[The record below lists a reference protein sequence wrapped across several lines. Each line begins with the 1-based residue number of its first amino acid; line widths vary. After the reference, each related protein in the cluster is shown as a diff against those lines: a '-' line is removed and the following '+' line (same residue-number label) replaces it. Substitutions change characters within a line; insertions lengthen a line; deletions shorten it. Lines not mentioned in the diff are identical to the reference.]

1 MLPFGVNYRLQLASL
16 GKKREEGVKPTFKK
30 MSKAA
35 SAPQTNHSQYSSPV
49 KALNID
55 RRLSRSLCP
64 LSSIIRPLSR
74 YMCRRGERK
83 ACSHIVLWILVN
95 L

>member
-35 SAPQTNHSQYSSPV
+35 SAPQTNHSQYSSPAE
-49 KALNID
+49 ALNLIIESKSLPVQLNNPTIEPLHVPS
-55 RRLSRSLCP
+55 RRKKGLQS
-64 LSSIIRPLSR
+64 
-74 YMCRRGERK
+74 Y
-83 ACSHIVLWILVN
+83 CSVDFG
-95 L
+95 